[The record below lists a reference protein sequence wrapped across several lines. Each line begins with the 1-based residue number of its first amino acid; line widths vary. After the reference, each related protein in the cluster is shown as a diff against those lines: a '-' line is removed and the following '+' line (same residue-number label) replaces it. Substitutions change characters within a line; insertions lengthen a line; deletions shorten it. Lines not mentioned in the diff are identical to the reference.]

1 MTAKSSTSSSA
12 QKIGTLNEGDLHLSL
27 KLFYADDPSQI
38 ERRTNN
44 YIVDVLKHDQIV
56 EIQTRGFGA
65 LRRKLPALLQTH
77 NVTLVHPVA
86 IRKTIVK
93 STEDGGYSRRL
104 SPKKGIVHD
113 VFDELVS
120 LPTMLDV
127 DGMQLDVV
135 LVHEEEFRRFDKR
148 RAWRRRGWVIVE
160 RRLVE
165 VVSTRTFCSSMQ
177 LLLELFP
184 NLPNQF
190 TTEDLAVET
199 RGNRSLAQKAAY
211 FLRESN
217 SIHVVAKR
225 GNTLVYERC

>member
-1 MTAKSSTSSSA
+1 MTTNQDESRSA
-12 QKIGTLNEGDLHLSL
+12 AQIGTLNEGNLHHSL
-27 KLFYADDPSQI
+27 KLFYADDPSQL

-44 YIVDVLKHDQIV
+44 YVVDVLKHDQIV
-56 EIQTRGFGA
+56 EIQTRGFGS

-77 NVTLVHPVA
+77 NVTLVHPIAV
-86 IRKTIVK
+86 RKTIVK
-93 STEDGGYSRRL
+93 SAEDGVSTRRI

-120 LPTMLDV
+120 LPTLLDLA
-127 DGMQLDVV
+127 GMQLDVV
-135 LVHEEEFRRFDKR
+135 LVHEEEVRKFDGRRG
-148 RAWRRRGWVIVE
+148 WRRRGWVIVE

-165 VVSTRTFCSSMQ
+165 VVATRSFCSSMD
-177 LLLELFP
+177 LLQELFP
-184 NLPNQF
+184 GLPSKF
-190 TTEDLAVET
+190 TTEDLALET

-217 SIHVVAKR
+217 SIRVVAKR

>member
-1 MTAKSSTSSSA
+1 MNIDSNASSSV

-27 KLFYADDPSQI
+27 KLFYADDPSQL
-38 ERRTNN
+38 ERRAKN
-44 YIVDVLKHDQIV
+44 YVVDVLKHDQIV
-56 EIQTRGFGA
+56 EIQTRGFGS

-77 NVTLVHPVA
+77 NVTLVHPIA

-93 STEDGGYSRRL
+93 STEDGASTRRL

-120 LPTMLDV
+120 LPTLLDLA
-127 DGMQLDVV
+127 GMQLDVV
-135 LVHEEEFRRFDKR
+135 LVHEEEVRKFDGRRG
-148 RAWRRRGWVIVE
+148 WRRRGWVIVE
-160 RRLVE
+160 RRLME
-165 VVSTRTFCSSMQ
+165 VISTHTFSSSKQ

-184 NLPNQF
+184 DLPSQF
-190 TTEDLAVET
+190 TTEDLARET

-217 SIHVVAKR
+217 SIRVVAKR